1 MITRDNYSGTLT
13 HRKMR
18 FPSRMAAQGLTVIL
32 LFVLLI
38 AFSAGAAEKG
48 PPKPGS
54 RDKCPVCGM
63 LVEGF
68 PNWVSIVVFKDGSHA
83 FFDGPK
89 DMFKYLLDLKRY
101 SPKKQSS
108 DIGALFVTDYYT
120 LAPIEARKAWYVV
133 GSDVLG
139 PMGPEP
145 VPLEKESDAKTFM
158 KDHKGR
164 KVLRF
169 EDITLDVVRNL

>member
-1 MITRDNYSGTLT
+1 MIARDNYPGTLT
-13 HRKMR
+13 HGKVRVL
-18 FPSRMAAQGLTVIL
+18 SRIAAQGLTVMV

-48 PPKPGS
+48 PPKPGP

-68 PNWVSIVVFKDGSHA
+68 PNWMSTVVFKDGSQV

-108 DIGALFVTDYYT
+108 DIGALFVTDYYN
-120 LAPIEARKAWYVV
+120 LAPIDARKAWYVV

-145 VPLEKESDAKTFM
+145 VPLEKESDAKAFM

-164 KVLRF
+164 QVLRF
-169 EDITLDVVRNL
+169 EDVTPDVIRNL

>member
-1 MITRDNYSGTLT
+1 
-13 HRKMR
+13 
-18 FPSRMAAQGLTVIL
+18 L

-38 AFSAGAAEKG
+38 AFSAGAAENG
-48 PPKPGS
+48 PPKPGP

-68 PNWVSIVVFKDGSHA
+68 PNWVSTVVFKDGSRA

-89 DMFKYLLDLKRY
+89 DMFKYVLDLKRY
-101 SPKKQSS
+101 NPKKQPS
-108 DIGALFVTDYYT
+108 DIADLFVTDYYT
-120 LAPIEARKAWYVV
+120 LAPIEARKAWYVA
-133 GSDVLG
+133 GSDVQG
-139 PMGPEP
+139 PMGGDL
-145 VPLEKESDAKTFM
+145 VPLAKEADAKAFM

-169 EDITLDVVRNL
+169 EDVTLDVIRNL